1 MKIEQLPIGLYEEN
15 IYLLHDRGHV
25 LIFDPGCHRAKEI
38 LKYIGKDE
46 KADAVILTHGHED
59 HTYCC
64 DDLADTLDIP
74 VYMHYGDLPLVK
86 ADGSYKAFSRPVYSE
101 IRELK
106 EGEMTIGSFRL
117 RIIHTPGH
125 TQGSTCILYRDLLI
139 TGDTLFA
146 GSVGRTDL
154 YGGDEEM
161 LIQSLLKLKELPGS
175 LTICPGHGPASLLA
189 DEFRHNRY
197 VLYYTGKRN
206 TEPED

>member
-15 IYLLHDRGHV
+15 TYLLHDRGHV

-38 LKYIGKDE
+38 LKYITKDE

-64 DDLADTLDIP
+64 DDLADALDIP
-74 VYMHYGDLPLVK
+74 VYMHYGDLPLVQGN
-86 ADGSYKAFSRPVYSE
+86 GSSQAYCRPVYSE
-101 IRELK
+101 IRELT

-117 RIIHTPGH
+117 QIIHTPGH
-125 TQGSTCILYRDLLI
+125 SQGSTCIRYRDYLF

-161 LIQSLLKLKELPGS
+161 LKNSLLKLKKLPGS
-175 LTICPGHGPASLLA
+175 LTVCPGHGPASQLA
-189 DEFRHNRY
+189 DEFKYNRY
-197 VLYYTGKRN
+197 ILYYTGKLD
-206 TEPED
+206 TEPEE